1 MDLLKS
7 IEVFR
12 EVCKQ
17 MSFSQAANQLNL
29 VPSAVSRQISE
40 LEKYL
45 GVRLLQR
52 TTRSISLTEIGRRY
66 LQKMDAISQGV
77 RELKGKT
84 AEDQSSEE
92 HIRLTAPPIF
102 GPEFLGDALISYM
115 QQYHYVTISTTMVNR
130 EINLIEEGY
139 DLALRVGE
147 LEDSNMVARVV
158 GKFSLS
164 VVLSPDYVENYREP
178 KHPKD
183 LVNHNCI
190 INTLTKSPRRWVFRE
205 GGRKFSV
212 KVDGRCVAN
221 DDMMLQS
228 YACSGLGI
236 AFLPTYV
243 TSDQVRKGNL
253 ILILEE
259 FIPEPLPISVVY
271 PSRHLLST
279 AKQKLIGH
287 LIENAEL
294 SIFSLG
300 DKS

>member
-29 VPSAVSRQISE
+29 VPSAVSRQVSE
-40 LEKYL
+40 LEKHL

-52 TTRSISLTEIGRRY
+52 TTRSISLTEDGRYY

-77 RELKGKT
+77 RELKGQT
-84 AEDQSSEE
+84 GEDQSSEE
-92 HIRLTAPPIF
+92 HIRITAPPIF
-102 GPEFLGDALISYM
+102 GPQFLTDAFNSYM
-115 QQYHYVTISTTMVNR
+115 QRHPHVSISTTMVNR

-139 DLALRVGE
+139 DLAIRVGE
-147 LEDSNMVARVV
+147 LVDSSMVARVV
-158 GKFSLS
+158 GRFSLS
-164 VVLSPDYVENYREP
+164 VVASQKYIETYGVP

-183 LVNHNCI
+183 LTAHNCI
-190 INTLTKSPRRWVFRE
+190 INTLTKSPRRWNFRE

-212 KVDGRCVAN
+212 KVDGRCIAN
-221 DDMMLQS
+221 DDMLLQS
-228 YACSGLGI
+228 FACSGLGI

-243 TSDQVRKGNL
+243 TCGQVDEGNL
-253 ILILEE
+253 ILLLEE
-259 FIPEPLPISVVY
+259 FIPDPLPIAIVY

-279 AKQKLIGH
+279 AKRN
-287 LIENAEL
+287 LIEYLIEK
-294 SIFSLG
+294 SEDGIFSLEN
-300 DKS
+300 K

>member
-7 IEVFR
+7 IEIFR

-40 LEKYL
+40 LEKHL

-52 TTRSISLTEIGRRY
+52 TTRSISLTEDGKRY

-77 RELKGKT
+77 RELKGQPGK
-84 AEDQSSEE
+84 DQSSEE

-102 GPEFLGDALISYM
+102 GPEFLGEALNSYM
-115 QQYHYVTISTTMVNR
+115 QQYPFVTISTTMMNR
-130 EINLIEEGY
+130 EINMIEEGY

-147 LEDSNMVARVV
+147 LEDSNLVARTV
-158 GKFSLS
+158 GEFSLS
-164 VVLSPDYVENYREP
+164 VVASPEYIEHYKKP

-190 INTLTKSPRRWVFRE
+190 INTLTKSPRRWMFQE

-212 KVDGRCVAN
+212 KVDGRCIAN

-236 AFLPTYV
+236 AFLPSYV
-243 TSDQVRKGNL
+243 TSEQVDKGNL
-253 ILILEE
+253 KLILKK
-259 FIPEPLPISVVY
+259 FIPDPLPISVVY

-279 AKQKLIGH
+279 AKRNLIDH
-287 LIENAEL
+287 LIDGAEH
-294 SIFSLG
+294 SIFSLV
-300 DKS
+300 D